1 MSRRCLLI
9 NLGIL
14 MTAATTWAATI
25 DIVRDKWGAP
35 DIVVPSS
42 IKGTSNQLYA
52 LGYAQ
57 GYATAEDRMVQLE
70 FFRRAALGRLSE
82 IAAIGGAANL
92 SMDIAARRD
101 GLTTAERQAL
111 IKKLPK
117 NQKVA
122 LQGFTDGMNKYLTD
136 VANDPS
142 KAPFEFGIIPT
153 PDPWQTTDTAAIAE
167 LEVRRFGQNGG
178 GEINNAALL
187 LDLMDKFSPSEAQ
200 GIFNDLFW
208 LEDPSAPTTI
218 DPSEPTAKPFKPDK
232 YQPFSKAQMDLIINH
247 KDAIRGL
254 LTSIEA
260 EQASIM
266 HSSRRIGL
274 PLAFPEHH
282 SNAMVVSGGLTADGV
297 PILLGGPQTGMTLP
311 SFFHQV
317 GLHGG
322 KYDASGVTVPGG
334 SGLVIGRTAT
344 AAWTITSGIT
354 DNTDVYIETLNP
366 SNPHQ
371 YMLNGKFVDMDCRM
385 ETFHPAGQ
393 APETHE
399 FCRTK
404 HVQPTPVFAI
414 YPSDNVAFS
423 QRIYM
428 LGHELNEAVALL
440 NLGFSTKLS
449 QFKGTINK
457 LDASLN
463 CMYADTSGNIAYF
476 HRGVRPHR
484 PKTMDP
490 RLPLPGDGS
499 AEVKSVL
506 TGAKMPTVI
515 NPALGYIAQWN
526 NKPIEGWYT
535 DDQREQWGG
544 ADRVQ
549 ILLDQLAA
557 AKASSHKITTDD
569 VANYMKVA
577 ATTDFF
583 APKVFPYL
591 QSAVNG
597 LPSSTSDLT
606 QLQTAVGLIQTWL
619 QAGGGNG
626 PLLADGT
633 GNIPYPGVTIY
644 RAWRQQVQTDTFGDE
659 LGSHNRSMHY
669 FLVSDGDQED
679 DSGGFATPDALF
691 RRALAGGPTAPFP
704 TSRDYFQNVT
714 NGTNPGRD
722 ATLVGSLRT
731 AIATLT
737 AQYGTSNMTKWLTPK
752 IIVNFSAE
760 SAASASMEREN
771 RGTFNEII
779 ELSPTPTGQI
789 IVPPGNSGYI
799 SSAFVESPHLRD
811 QLPLYEAFQYRPL
824 PFALTDLEGPT
835 TTETLTL
842 P

>member
-1 MSRRCLLI
+1 MLRRCLPI
-9 NLGIL
+9 TVCIFV
-14 MTAATTWAATI
+14 ATSTTFAATI

-42 IKGTSNQLYA
+42 IKGTTAQLQA
-52 LGYAQ
+52 MGYAQ

-70 FFRRAALGRLSE
+70 FFRRAAEGRLSE
-82 IAAIGGAANL
+82 IAAIGGASNL
-92 SMDIAARRD
+92 PMDIAARRD

-111 IKKLPK
+111 INKLPK
-117 NQKVA
+117 NARVA
-122 LQGFTDGMNKYLTD
+122 LQAFADGVNQFLAN
-136 VANDPS
+136 VAADPS
-142 KAPFEFGIIPT
+142 KAPFEFAFLPT
-153 PDPWQTTDTAAIAE
+153 PDPWTPTDTAAVAE

-200 GIFNDLFW
+200 GIFADLLW
-208 LEDPSAPTTI
+208 LEDPFAPTTI
-218 DPSEPTAKPFKPDK
+218 DPNEPTVKPFKPDK
-232 YQPFSKAQMDLIINH
+232 STPFSQPQMALITAH
-247 KDAIRGL
+247 GAAIRGM
-254 LTSIEA
+254 LTAVEDEHAAILR
-260 EQASIM
+260 I
-266 HSSRRIGL
+266 SRRIGL
-274 PLAFPEHH
+274 PLTFPQHH
-282 SNAMVVSGGLTADGV
+282 SNAMVVSSELTADGV
-297 PILLGGPQTGMTLP
+297 PILLGGPQTGMSLP
-311 SFFHQV
+311 SFFHQI

-371 YMLNGKFVDMDCRM
+371 YMFNHKFVDMDCRM
-385 ETFHPAGQ
+385 ETFNPAGQ

-404 HVQPTPVFAI
+404 HGQPAPVFAI

-428 LGHELNEAVALL
+428 FQHELNEAVALL
-440 NLGFSTKLS
+440 SLGFSKSLS

-484 PKTMDP
+484 PTTMDP
-490 RLPLPGDGS
+490 RLPLPGDGT
-499 AEVKSVL
+499 AEVKSTL

-526 NKPIEGWYT
+526 NKPIKGWYT

-557 AKASSHKITTDD
+557 AKAASHKITTDD
-569 VANYMKVA
+569 VASYMKVA

-583 APKVFPYL
+583 AQKVFPYL

-597 LPSSTSDLT
+597 LGSTSDLA
-606 QLQTAVGLIQTWL
+606 QLQTAVGLIQKWL

-633 GNIPYPGVTIY
+633 GNIPYPGVTVY
-644 RAWRQQVQTDTFGDE
+644 RAWRQQVQSDTFGDE
-659 LGSHNRSMHY
+659 LGSHNRSMNY
-669 FLVSDGDQED
+669 FLVSHGDQED
-679 DSGGFATPDALF
+679 DSGGFASPDALF
-691 RRALAGGPTAPFP
+691 LRALAGGTTAPFP
-704 TSRDYFQNVT
+704 TSRDYFKNVT

-722 ATLVGSLRT
+722 VTLVGSLRT

-737 AQYGTSNMTKWLTPK
+737 TQYGTSDMTKWFTPK
-752 IIVNFSAE
+752 ITVDFSAE

-799 SSAFVESPHLRD
+799 SPADVESPHLRD
-811 QLPLYEAFQYRPL
+811 QLSLYEAFQYRPL
-824 PFALTDLEGPT
+824 PFAPSDLETPT